1 MSVARFA
8 LDQNFPTPIINV
20 LREYLVEAEL
30 VSIRD
35 IDSRMPTLA
44 DWEIL
49 LALHRDPAGWDG
61 LVTTDSSMVKLPRE
75 LCVLLQTK
83 LTLVVAQAAGHDP
96 LKATGLVLAHLPNIC
111 KQTKAGI
118 PQLWL
123 LSAKAR
129 PHHDPWSLL
138 ARLARHHGTKA
149 GLLYKQHQL
158 TSEELVRDP
167 LKSRGD

>member
-1 MSVARFA
+1 MSVPRFA

-20 LREYLVEAEL
+20 LRDYLVEAEL

-35 IDSRMPTLA
+35 IDPRMPTLA

-49 LALHRDPAGWDG
+49 LALHSSGWDG

-75 LCVLLQTK
+75 LSVLLQTK

-111 KQTKAGI
+111 KQTKAEI
-118 PQLWL
+118 AQLWL
-123 LSAKAR
+123 LSAKTR
-129 PHHDPWSLL
+129 PPSNPWDLL
-138 ARLARHHGTKA
+138 TTVATRRGTKPK
-149 GLLYKQHQL
+149 LLYKQHRL
-158 TSEELVRDP
+158 TKEEFARNP
-167 LKSRGD
+167 LEPH

>member
-75 LCVLLQTK
+75 LCVLL
-83 LTLVVAQAAGHDP
+83 
-96 LKATGLVLAHLPNIC
+96 
-111 KQTKAGI
+111 
-118 PQLWL
+118 
-123 LSAKAR
+123 
-129 PHHDPWSLL
+129 
-138 ARLARHHGTKA
+138 
-149 GLLYKQHQL
+149 
-158 TSEELVRDP
+158 
-167 LKSRGD
+167 